1 MDTLVN
7 IALVPVFIFL
17 YWIYYKDACEKEPM
31 HMLVKAFFSGCGV
44 AVAIV
49 IVGVILALAFGIES
63 TSEFHSVS
71 DALKTAFLEAAIP
84 EEIGKFLVLYFL
96 IWKSKYFDEHF
107 DGIVYATFVSLG
119 FAALENI
126 FYVFDGGYA
135 TGLIRAFT
143 AVPGHFLFGVVMG
156 YYFSLAKFGDIQLR
170 RRNILF
176 AITLPILLHGAYD
189 AILMSIAALGNTGEG
204 EELDAAG
211 IILSLLVA
219 FIALMIG
226 MWRTGLKKVKTLVEQ
241 DKVLADEGRRLVN
254 DAAPVEENIDNTAN
268 QNMKRPQAVV
278 LNDISYSSASA
289 HTEENRE
296 TDSIPAHE
304 TDLPLLKNENIA
316 PISAGNDVAFRS

>member
-7 IALVPVFIFL
+7 IALVPVFILL

-44 AVAIV
+44 AIAI
-49 IVGVILALAFGIES
+49 IIFGVILIFLGIES

-135 TGLIRAFT
+135 TGLVRAFT

-241 DKVLADEGRRLVN
+241 DKVLAEEGRRLVN
-254 DAAPVEENIDNTAN
+254 DAAPVEENIDNIAN

-316 PISAGNDVAFRS
+316 PISAENDVTSEVK